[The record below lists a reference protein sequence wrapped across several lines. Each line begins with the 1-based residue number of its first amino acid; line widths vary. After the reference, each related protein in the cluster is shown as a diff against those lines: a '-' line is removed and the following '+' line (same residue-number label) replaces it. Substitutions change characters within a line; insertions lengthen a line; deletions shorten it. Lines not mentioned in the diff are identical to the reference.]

1 MNKKFWIVF
10 IVIVVAVFGFAIS
23 SSKKE
28 GSSNRNIEDPT
39 VLQAD
44 DHIRGKSDSKVYV
57 INYGDFECPACNAW
71 EPELQKITQ
80 EYGDRVAFAYR
91 HFPLTDKH
99 INAFAAA
106 RASEAAAKQ
115 GKFWE
120 MHDKLY
126 ATWNEWKGDN
136 KSAQSKFEGY
146 AEELGLDMNKFK
158 EDYLSEEVADRINSD
173 ASSASEVGAE
183 GTPTFL
189 VNGQKVELNT
199 VSEGKTKLRELLD
212 QKLAEQ

>member
-10 IVIVVAVFGFAIS
+10 IVIVVAVFGLAIS
-23 SSKKE
+23 SSKKDS
-28 GSSNRNIEDPT
+28 SSNRKIEDPA

-80 EYGDRVAFAYR
+80 EYGDRVAFVYR

-126 ATWNEWKGDN
+126 STWNEWKGDN
-136 KSAQSKFEGY
+136 KSAQSKFEAY
-146 AEELGLDMNKFK
+146 AEQLGLDMNKFK

-173 ASSASEVGAE
+173 ASSASKVGAE

-189 VNGQKVELNT
+189 LNGQIVELSS